1 MTKPTEA
8 PAGDLPVPD
17 LPIRKV
23 VLAYSGGLDTSVML
37 HWLKETY
44 GCEVVCYTADLGQE
58 EELDGLEDKA
68 ISSGATS
75 AIIEDL
81 TEEFARDFIYP
92 AVQAN
97 AVYEGTYLMG
107 TSLARPLIGRR
118 LAEIAND
125 VGADAVAHGATG
137 KGNDQIRFELA
148 SYSVNPHIRVLA
160 PWRYWEFKGRTDL
173 IDYARAHGI
182 PVTSTVEKPFSI
194 DRNLMHVS
202 FEGGVLED
210 PWSEAPDDT
219 YLLTSPLESTPDEME
234 IVEIDFERG
243 NAVAVNGDAMGPAD
257 LVRRLNKIGGRHGVG
272 RVDMVENRYVGIK
285 SRGVYETPGVTLLH
299 AAHRAIESLS
309 MDREVMLMR
318 DSLMPRYATAMYRG
332 YWYSPECEL
341 LRKLVTETQEHVTG
355 TARLQLYKGNARV
368 IGRKSPNSLYSY
380 SFATFE
386 KDTVYDQKDAEGFIR
401 LNALRLRLRSL
412 KEGGLD

>member
-1 MTKPTEA
+1 MTVQQQLK
-8 PAGDLPVPD
+8 
-17 LPIRKV
+17 KV
-23 VLAYSGGLDTSVML
+23 VLAYSGGLDTSIML

-44 GCEVVCYTADLGQE
+44 ECEVVCYTADVGQE

-68 ISSGATS
+68 KSTGASS

-81 TEEFARDFIYP
+81 TDEFARDFIIP
-92 AVQAN
+92 AVKAN
-97 AVYEGTYLMG
+97 AVYEGSYLMG

-118 LAEIAND
+118 MAEVAME

-148 SYSVNPHIRVLA
+148 SYSVNPHIRVIA
-160 PWRYWEFKGRTDL
+160 PWRYWSMEGRSDL
-173 IDYARAHGI
+173 IAYARQHDI
-182 PVTSTVEKPFSI
+182 PITSTLEKPYSI

-210 PWSEAPDDT
+210 PWNEPPPET
-219 YLLTSPLESTPDEME
+219 YLLTTPVLQTPDDPEE
-234 IVEIDFERG
+234 ITIDFEKG
-243 NAVAVNGDAMGPAD
+243 VPIAVNGQGLDPAA
-257 LVRRLNKIGGRHGVG
+257 LVRALNKIGGRHGIG
-272 RVDMVENRYVGIK
+272 RVDLVENRYVGIK

-299 AAHRAIESLS
+299 QAHRAIESLS

-318 DSLMPRYATAMYRG
+318 DSLMPKYAALMYRG

-341 LRKLVTETQEHVTG
+341 LRKIVDETQEPVTG
-355 TARLQLYKGNARV
+355 TAKLRLYKGGATV
-368 IGRKSPNSLYSY
+368 IGRKSPNSLYSF

-401 LNALRLRLRSL
+401 INALRLRLRAL
-412 KEGGLD
+412 KEAGLD